1 MVNGVNLLMS
11 IFHINYVA
19 YDSQPVFMHTINTGN
34 NNKKII
40 RFYIS
45 PKQDY
50 TESVW
55 HLGQ

>member
-40 RFYIS
+40 QFY
-45 PKQDY
+45 
-50 TESVW
+50 
-55 HLGQ
+55 